1 MRIYRVGFMSTPRK
15 IFKKL
20 EDNSPNEHVANFL
33 KELFI
38 QENQGLHQWNAKYDE
53 LIEKYHGGYLDED

>member
-1 MRIYRVGFMSTPRK
+1 MSTPRK

-20 EDNSPNEHVANFL
+20 EDNSTNPYVENFL

-38 QENQGLHQWNAKYDE
+38 QENQGLYFWNDLYDE
-53 LIEKYHGGYLDED
+53 LIDKYYGGYLDED

>member
-1 MRIYRVGFMSTPRK
+1 MSTPRK

-20 EDNSPNEHVANFL
+20 EDNSTNPYVANFL

-38 QENQGLHQWNAKYDE
+38 QENQGLPQWNAKYDE
-53 LIEKYHGGYLDED
+53 LIERYYGGYLDED